1 MLRNPAVW
9 KIAAVLVVIIAAIN
23 FTLGVNLLPS
33 FAEAS
38 EKGTFAALIITW
50 SMVMVCV
57 VSGLFLAAF
66 LLKAQGPRPK
76 A

>member
-1 MLRNPAVW
+1 MRNPTLW
-9 KIAAVLVVIIAAIN
+9 KIAAIVTLAIAAVN

-57 VSGLFLAAF
+57 VSGLVLALF
-66 LLKAQGPRPK
+66 LLKAKPSR
-76 A
+76 

>member
-1 MLRNPAVW
+1 MRNPTFW
-9 KIAAVLVVIIAAIN
+9 KIAAIVTLAIAAVN

-57 VSGLFLAAF
+57 VSGLVLAAF
-66 LLKAQGPRPK
+66 LWNARPK

>member
-1 MLRNPAVW
+1 MRNPTLW
-9 KIAAVLVVIIAAIN
+9 KIAAIVTLAIAAVN

-33 FAEAS
+33 FAEAA

-57 VSGLFLAAF
+57 VSGLVLALF
-66 LLKAQGPRPK
+66 LLKAKPSR
-76 A
+76 

>member
-1 MLRNPAVW
+1 MRNPTLW
-9 KIAAVLVVIIAAIN
+9 KIAAIVTLAIAAVN

-38 EKGTFAALIITW
+38 EKGTFAALVITW

-57 VSGLFLAAF
+57 VSAVVLALF
-66 LLKAQGPRPK
+66 LLKARPSR
-76 A
+76 

>member
-1 MLRNPAVW
+1 MRNPTLW
-9 KIAAVLVVIIAAIN
+9 KIAAIVTLAIAAVN

-57 VSGLFLAAF
+57 VSAVVLALF
-66 LLKAQGPRPK
+66 LLKARPSR
-76 A
+76 

>member
-1 MLRNPAVW
+1 MRNPTFW
-9 KIAAVLVVIIAAIN
+9 KIAAIVTLAIAAVN

-38 EKGTFAALIITW
+38 EKGTFAALVITW

-57 VSGLFLAAF
+57 VSAVVLALF
-66 LLKAQGPRPK
+66 LLKARPSR
-76 A
+76 